1 MLVIFVKMRKI
12 LCHFFELTNCFSL
25 FYNVDLYNTCIF
37 AVLINERQYCIA
49 NEMFNALNQRT
60 KK

>member
-1 MLVIFVKMRKI
+1 MLVFFVKMRKI

-37 AVLINERQYCIA
+37 ALLINEKQYCNSSHIY
-49 NEMFNALNQRT
+49 
-60 KK
+60 